1 MKRDHEE
8 KIEKYSATVFRCAY
22 SLVKNR
28 HDAEDIMQE
37 VFMKY
42 LVKNPSFKDENHEK
56 AWFIRVTINMSKNYL
71 KSFWFRNRREFSEDI
86 VENNEGESSPELWLA
101 IYELPEKYRITIV
114 MHYIEN
120 YSIKEISQI
129 LKKKPSTIGTWLERG
144 KKRLKQIMEEEQN
157 D

>member
-1 MKRDHEE
+1 MKRDHE
-8 KIEKYSATVFRCAY
+8 KIIEKYSATVFRCAY
-22 SLVKNR
+22 SFVKNR

-42 LVKNPSFKDENHEK
+42 LTKNLSFKDEDHEK

-71 KSFWFRNRREFSEDI
+71 RSFWYKNRDELPNDLA
-86 VENNEGESSPELWLA
+86 ENNENESSSELWSA
-101 IYELPEKYRITIV
+101 IYELPEKYRVTIV

-129 LKKKPSTIGTWLERG
+129 LKRKQSTIGTWLERG
-144 KKRLKQIMEEEQN
+144 KKRLKQIMEGKYH